1 MHIALKEAIARNS
14 AAVVA
19 LPSAGMVRHY
29 PTRFLAESADGFWI
43 ESVASEAPLV
53 ETLLAAHSPVGIA
66 FKNGQKSVTFTT
78 PIRAR
83 EPQYR
88 INEST
93 TVDALCLAFPAQLR
107 QQQRRQA
114 YRVALPEDGEINLR
128 LWRIPEHA
136 ILRDRPSGT
145 LEVAARLSDLSVA
158 GLRAT
163 CRPGRDGEA
172 PKLVSG
178 ERLRILLTDGEEE
191 ILMEGRAVHVRT
203 LAGNQVVTGVQFKK
217 LDKDLEGRQTLS
229 KLTKL
234 VGQLQ
239 REELKRSGKVA

>member
-1 MHIALKEAIARNS
+1 MHIALREAIARNS

-19 LPSAGMVRHY
+19 LPSAGMVRHH
-29 PTRFLAESADGFWI
+29 PTRFVAESPEGFWI
-43 ESVASEAPLV
+43 ESVGSEAQLV
-53 ETLLAAHSPVGIA
+53 ETLVAANSPVGVA

-78 PIRAR
+78 PICGRQQ
-83 EPQYR
+83 QYR

-114 YRVALPEDGEINLR
+114 YRVALPEDGEIAVR

-158 GLRAT
+158 GLRAN
-163 CRPGRDGEA
+163 CRPGRDGEPA
-172 PKLVSG
+172 KLVAG
-178 ERLRILLTDGEEE
+178 ERLRILLTHGQEE
-191 ILMEGRAVHVRT
+191 ILMEGRAVHVRSQT
-203 LAGNQVVTGVQFKK
+203 DNHVVTGVQFKK